1 MKRTGLLAIITRV
14 ALLSFLF
21 IKFGVDIAT
30 YYGVFL
36 IAIDILQIKMS
47 VKEAK

>member
-1 MKRTGLLAIITRV
+1 MERVGLLAIITRV
-14 ALLSFLF
+14 VLLSFLF

-36 IAIDILQIKMS
+36 IAIDTLQIKMS
-47 VKEAK
+47 VEERK

>member
-1 MKRTGLLAIITRV
+1 MKREGLLVIITRV

-47 VKEAK
+47 IEESK